1 MKRNLILASA
11 SPRRQELL
19 KLCKVPFTVEV
30 SKADEVIPQD
40 VPLTEAIAEVAKQKA
55 SEVFSRH
62 EESLVL
68 GSDTIVAIGN
78 EILGKP
84 KDKEDARRMMHL
96 LSGKT
101 HQVITGVCLMCKEET
116 RMFSSVADVT
126 FAKMSEEEIEDY
138 ISKEEPYDKAGAYA
152 LQGEAAIYI
161 SGIQGDY
168 YTIVGLPVHLVY
180 QHLQDMG
187 YKMGDR

>member
-30 SKADEVIPQD
+30 SKANEVID
-40 VPLTEAIAEVAKQKA
+40 RSLPLTDAIALVAKQKA
-55 SEVFSRH
+55 EEVFSRNA
-62 EESLVL
+62 EALVL

-101 HQVITGVCLMCKEET
+101 HQVITGVSILTSTKEI
-116 RMFSSVADVT
+116 RFSQTSDVL
-126 FAKMSEEEIEDY
+126 FYELSQEEIDDY
-138 ISKEEPYDKAGAYA
+138 ILSNEWNGKAGGYA
-152 LQGEAAIYI
+152 
-161 SGIQGDY
+161 IQGYACRFIKEIKGDY
-168 YTIVGLPVHLVY
+168 SNIVGLPIAMVY
-180 QHLQDMG
+180 QAL
-187 YKMGDR
+187 KTLNK

>member
-30 SKADEVIPQD
+30 SKANEVID
-40 VPLTEAIAEVAKQKA
+40 RSLPLTEAIALVAKQKA
-55 SEVFSRH
+55 EEVFSRNL
-62 EESLVL
+62 ESLVL

-116 RMFSSVADVT
+116 RMFASVADVT
-126 FAKMSEEEIEDY
+126 FSEMSEAEIEDY

-161 SGIQGDY
+161 SGITGDY

-180 QHLQDMG
+180 KHLQELG
-187 YKMGDR
+187 Y

>member
-30 SKADEVIPQD
+30 SKANEVID
-40 VPLTEAIAEVAKQKA
+40 RTLPLEEAIALVAKQKA
-55 SEVFSRH
+55 EEVYQRN
-62 EESLVL
+62 EECLIL

-84 KDKEDARRMMHL
+84 KDKEDARRMMQL

-116 RMFSSVADVT
+116 RVFASVADVT
-126 FAKMSEEEIEDY
+126 FSEMTTEEIEDY
-138 ISKEEPYDKAGAYA
+138 ISKDEPYDKAGAYA

-180 QHLQDMG
+180 KHLQEMG
-187 YKMGDR
+187 Y